1 MLSRIEAAY
10 RARAAGEARAV
21 QSEDRMRQFVADAS
35 HELRTPLTVLRTELE
50 LIARQ
55 RPAGRDLQTAV
66 RSAIEETDRLY
77 RLADDLLLL
86 ARSDDGRLALEP
98 SRVSAAELLDQAADR
113 ARRQAPDADM
123 QISIDAP
130 VEAHVLADRDRTG
143 QAIDNL
149 VANALRHAQRRVQLS
164 ARTKGPVT
172 ELHVT
177 DDGPGFP
184 PEFLPNAWERFARAD
199 VARTEDG
206 AGLGLA
212 IVRAI
217 AEAHGG
223 EAHAANTATGG
234 ADVWIVLPSAA
245 LG

>member
-1 MLSRIEAAY
+1 
-10 RARAAGEARAV
+10 
-21 QSEDRMRQFVADAS
+21 
-35 HELRTPLTVLRTELE
+35 
-50 LIARQ
+50 
-55 RPAGRDLQTAV
+55 
-66 RSAIEETDRLY
+66 
-77 RLADDLLLL
+77 
-86 ARSDDGRLALEP
+86 
-98 SRVSAAELLDQAADR
+98 
-113 ARRQAPDADM
+113 
-123 QISIDAP
+123 
-130 VEAHVLADRDRTG
+130 
-143 QAIDNL
+143 
-149 VANALRHAQRRVQLS
+149 
-164 ARTKGPVT
+164 
-172 ELHVT
+172 VT